1 MCEEKKVRSLSEVL
15 EIKMS
20 EKQAKKCKFK
30 PDNNI
35 NGQDLKG
42 PKHMKTSE
50 QPSWFSWLLN
60 TYHSPVKVYL
70 WDAAND
76 QVCEQMGLLI

>member
-50 QPSWFSWLLN
+50 QPS
-60 TYHSPVKVYL
+60 
-70 WDAAND
+70 
-76 QVCEQMGLLI
+76 